1 MWFSFTMLARAAV
14 RSLRLHSTPAPVR
27 LTFAQ
32 NSLRYFAKNNKP
44 RRTND
49 YKTPF
54 PKSATTTPGSAAQ
67 RSQRPVAAAVGAASA
82 ASPSES
88 SDRSGRPDFSSEQD
102 EFQSSTTSNAN
113 TESSHPSSDPSS
125 TSTQSPQSDSHPD
138 YSTLQ
143 DEFQTSSSSAA
154 NTTPQSTSPSAID
167 PAKAQKLER
176 EQHGPLPDLT
186 QGIPSTLDS
195 ELGASSSAHSD
206 PASLNITEDP
216 SKGGRGGDNLPK
228 SAYISSVERR
238 RNRLANWLY
247 VGFFGLSIV
256 GTIYLGR
263 NWETPE
269 EEANHPD
276 APSGWGFG
284 LFYNRASARLGDM
297 LDYYNEPAFPKLL
310 PKSDP
315 TMDPPYTLVL
325 SLEDLLV
332 HSEWSREH
340 GWRMAKRPGVDYFL
354 RYLSQYYELAIFT
367 SVPSMVGD
375 PIIRKLDPYR
385 IIRWPLFREATR
397 YRNGEYIK
405 VGHHH
410 PFAEQLLAKR
420 VLGSI
425 ISQSGSQ
432 ESYSCRHCRPPR

>member
-1 MWFSFTMLARAAV
+1 MLARAAA
-14 RSLRLHSTPAPVR
+14 RSLRLQSTPAPLR
-27 LTFAQ
+27 AALAHD
-32 NSLRYFAKNNKP
+32 SLRYYAKNSKP
-44 RRTND
+44 KKTAEF
-49 YKTPF
+49 KTP
-54 PKSATTTPGSAAQ
+54 PPISAKGLPGINAQ
-67 RSQRPVAAAVGAASA
+67 RSQGPVASAVGGTSFSAS
-82 ASPSES
+82 SSES
-88 SDRSGRPDFSSEQD
+88 SDRSGKPDFSGEQE
-102 EFQSSTTSNAN
+102 EFQSSTGSNAN
-113 TESSHPSSDPSS
+113 TEPSAPGPGPSPIPP
-125 TSTQSPQSDSHPD
+125 STQPSQSNSHPD

-143 DEFQTSSSSAA
+143 DEFQTSSSSAT
-154 NTTPQSTSPSAID
+154 NTTTSESAID
-167 PAKAQKLER
+167 PAKAQKQER
-176 EQHGPLPDLT
+176 GQLGPLPDLT

-195 ELGASSSAHSD
+195 ELGASSSSARSD
-206 PASLNITEDP
+206 PESLNITEDP
-216 SKGGRGGDNLPK
+216 SKGGRGGDNLPR
-228 SAYISSVERR
+228 SAYISSVDRR

-247 VGFFGLSIV
+247 ASFFGLSIV

-269 EEANHPD
+269 EEAQHPD

-310 PKSDP
+310 PNADP
-315 TMDPPYTLVL
+315 VMDPPYTLVL

-367 SVPSMVGD
+367 SVPSMIGD

-405 VGHHH
+405 VRHY
-410 PFAEQLLAKR
+410 PPLAE
-420 VLGSI
+420 
-425 ISQSGSQ
+425 
-432 ESYSCRHCRPPR
+432 

>member
-1 MWFSFTMLARAAV
+1 MLARAAV
-14 RSLRLHSTPAPVR
+14 RSLRLHNTPTPVR
-27 LTFAQ
+27 LALAHKP
-32 NSLRYFAKNNKP
+32 LRYYAKNNKP
-44 RRTND
+44 RRAND

-54 PKSATTTPGSAAQ
+54 PTSATSTYGSAAQ
-67 RSQRPVAAAVGAASA
+67 RSQGPVAAAVGAASA

-88 SDRSGRPDFSSEQD
+88 SDRSGKPDFSREQD
-102 EFQSSTTSNAN
+102 EFQSNSTSNAN
-113 TESSHPSSDPSS
+113 TEPSYPSSGPNS
-125 TSTQSPQSDSHPD
+125 TSTQFPQSNSHPD

-143 DEFQTSSSSAA
+143 DEFQTSSSSATD
-154 NTTPQSTSPSAID
+154 TTPQFTSPSAID
-167 PAKAQKLER
+167 PAGVQKQ
-176 EQHGPLPDLT
+176 EQEQLGPLPDLT

-195 ELGASSSAHSD
+195 ELGATSSAAHSD

-216 SKGGRGGDNLPK
+216 SKGGRGGDNLPR
-228 SAYISSVERR
+228 SAYISSMDRR

-247 VGFFGLSIV
+247 AGFFGLSIV

-269 EEANHPD
+269 EESNHPD

-284 LFYNRASARLGDM
+284 LFYNRASARIGDM

-367 SVPSMVGD
+367 SVPFMIGD

-397 YRNGEYIK
+397 YKNGEYIK
-405 VGHHH
+405 VGHHL
-410 PFAEQLLAKR
+410 PLPDQSLANR

-432 ESYSCRHCRPPR
+432 ESHSH